1 MRIET
6 LLYVYLF
13 ICSGM
18 IVFNI
23 ITAIVL
29 KRRDR
34 RTVRASARF
43 RQHILQQHRTAG

>member
-23 ITAIVL
+23 IIFFQTIAAVIDL
-29 KRRDR
+29 
-34 RTVRASARF
+34 
-43 RQHILQQHRTAG
+43 L